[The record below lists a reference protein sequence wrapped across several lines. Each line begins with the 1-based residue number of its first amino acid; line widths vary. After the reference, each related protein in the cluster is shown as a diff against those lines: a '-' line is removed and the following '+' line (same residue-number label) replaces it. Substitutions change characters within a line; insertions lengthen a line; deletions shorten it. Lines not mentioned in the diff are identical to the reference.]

1 MGGNRS
7 LGGMSRT
14 FGLQRQEI
22 GGARS
27 DVRITGALVRRVL
40 EHFRPYRWKWLMIFA
55 CIIIGVLLNAVSPLI
70 VRAIIDHAIPD
81 RNVRLLYLLAGA
93 IIAVAVITGFVGILQ
108 TWVSMIVGQRVMFDI
123 RNRLYQHLQRQSLGF
138 YTVTRAGEIVSRLNN
153 DVAAIQDVSTNT
165 VVTIVTSIVTLT
177 VTLFVIFSM
186 DPKLALLAIVLV
198 PTFYLPTRY
207 VGKIRWKLSRETL
220 EHQADLVAFMEE
232 RLNIGGIVLTKLFG
246 QAETEAST
254 FAERNREVMDLTV
267 RQSMAGRWLFLCLS
281 IISVLGPAAVYWYGG
296 LRAISGVITVG
307 TIIAFVAYLSNLY
320 RPVAQ
325 LADVYVSLQGA
336 LAVFQRI
343 YEYLDRTP
351 DVEDASDAVELNDA
365 SGHIRFEDISFEYPR
380 VAKIAEQGEEPE
392 EERDRRALRDISFEV
407 LPGQR
412 VALVGP
418 SGAGKTTI
426 TYLLPRFYDPTGGTI
441 TIDDHDLR
449 QITQESLRRHIGAV
463 TQDTFLFHA
472 SIRDNLLYARPGA
485 TEEEIVAAARAANI
499 HDFIMGLS
507 DRYETVVGER
517 GFRLSG
523 GEKQRLAIARA
534 LLKDPKILIL
544 DEATSSLDATSEYL
558 IQQALEKLLQG
569 RTSVII
575 AHRLS
580 TILGA
585 DKIIVLDKGR
595 IVQSGTHAELMEQG
609 GLYSTLYHQQ
619 FSKVMEEQRRGEE
632 L

>member
-1 MGGNRS
+1 M
-7 LGGMSRT
+7 GGMSRT
-14 FGLQRQEI
+14 FGLQRQEY
-22 GGARS
+22 GNAAS
-27 DVRITGALVRRVL
+27 STRITGQLVRRVL
-40 EHFRPYRWKWLMIFA
+40 QHFRPYRLQWLVIFL
-55 CIIIGVLLNAVSPLI
+55 CIIVGALIGAVSPLI
-70 VRAIIDHAIPD
+70 VRGIIDHAIPD
-81 RNVRLLYLLAGA
+81 KNVHLLYLLAGA
-93 IIAVAVITGFVGILQ
+93 IVAVAVVAGFVGVLQ
-108 TWVSMIVGQRVMFDI
+108 TWVSMIVGQRIMLDV
-123 RNRLYQHLQRQSLGF
+123 RNKLYQHLQRQSLGF
-138 YTVTRAGEIVSRLNN
+138 YTVTRAGEIISRLNN
-153 DVAAIQDVSTNT
+153 DVAAIQDTSTNT
-165 VVTIVTSIVTLT
+165 VVTIVTNIVTLI
-177 VTLFVIFSM
+177 VTLFFIFSM
-186 DPKLALLAIVLV
+186 DPKLALLAIVIV
-198 PTFYLPTRY
+198 PAFILPTRY

-220 EHQADLVAFMEE
+220 EHQANLVAFMEE

-246 QAETEAST
+246 QAATEAAT
-254 FAERNREVMDLTV
+254 FADRNREVMDLTV
-267 RQSMAGRWLFLCLS
+267 QQSMAGRWLFLCLS
-281 IISVLGPAAVYWYGG
+281 LFSVLGPAAVYCYGG
-296 LRAISGVITVG
+296 LHAISGLITVG

-336 LAVFQRI
+336 LAVFERI

-351 DVEDASDAVELNDA
+351 DVEDAPEAVTVADLA
-365 SGHIRFEDISFEYPR
+365 GHLRFCEVSFEYPR
-380 VAKIAEQGEEPE
+380 PAKATKHGEEPPVE
-392 EERDRRALRDISFEV
+392 IDRRALKEVSFEV

-426 TYLLPRFYDPTGGTI
+426 TYMLPRFYDPTSGTI
-441 TIDDHDLR
+441 TVDDLDLKS
-449 QITQESLRRHIGAV
+449 ITQESLREHIGAV

-472 SIRDNLLYARPGA
+472 SIRENLLYARPEA
-485 TEEEIVAAARAANI
+485 TEDQIIAAAQAANI
-499 HDFIMGLS
+499 HDFITGLA
-507 DRYETVVGER
+507 DGYETVVGER

-534 LLKDPKILIL
+534 LLKDPRILIL

-580 TILGA
+580 TILTA
-585 DKIIVLDKGR
+585 DKIIVMDKGR
-595 IVQSGTHAELMEQG
+595 IVQSGTHSELMEQG

-619 FSKVMEEQRRGEE
+619 FAKVMEEQRRTDEAE

>member
-1 MGGNRS
+1 
-7 LGGMSRT
+7 MSRT

-22 GGARS
+22 GGPRS
-27 DVRITGALVRRVL
+27 DVRITRALVGRVL
-40 EHFRPYRWKWLMIFA
+40 QHFKPYRWKWALIFV
-55 CIIIGVLLNAVSPLI
+55 CIVIGALLNAVSPLI

-81 RNVRLLYLLAGA
+81 KNVRLLTILAGA
-93 IIAVAVITGFVGILQ
+93 IIGVAVITGFVGILQ
-108 TWVSMIVGQRVMFDI
+108 TWISMVVGQRVMFDI

-153 DVAAIQDVSTNT
+153 DVAAIQDTSTNT
-165 VVTIVTSIVTLT
+165 VVTIVTSIVTLI
-177 VTLFVIFSM
+177 VTLFFIFSL
-186 DPKLALLAIVLV
+186 DPKLALLAIIIV
-198 PTFYLPTRY
+198 PAFYLPTRY

-220 EHQADLVAFMEE
+220 EHQADLVSFMEE

-254 FAERNREVMDLTV
+254 FADRNREVMDLTV

-296 LRAISGVITVG
+296 VHAIAGIISVG

-351 DVEDASDAVELNDA
+351 DVEDASEAVELTELR
-365 SGHIRFEDISFEYPR
+365 GHMRFENVSFEYPR
-380 VAKIAEQGEEPE
+380 VAKIIEEGEEPAPE
-392 EERDRRALRDISFEV
+392 EDRRALKDISFEV

-418 SGAGKTTI
+418 SGAGKTTA
-426 TYLLPRFYDPTGGTI
+426 TYMIPRFYDPTGGKI

-449 QITQESLRRHIGAV
+449 EITQESLRLHIGAV

-472 SIRDNLLYARPGA
+472 SIRDNLLYARPEA
-485 TEEEIVAAARAANI
+485 TQEEIVAAARAANI
-499 HDFIMGLS
+499 HEFILDLADG
-507 DRYETVVGER
+507 YETVVGER

-619 FSKVMEEQRRGEE
+619 FSKVMEEQRRGDV
-632 L
+632 

>member
-1 MGGNRS
+1 
-7 LGGMSRT
+7 MSRT

-22 GGARS
+22 GGPRP
-27 DVRITGALVRRVL
+27 DVRITRDLVRRVL
-40 EHFRPYRWKWLMIFA
+40 EHFKPYRWQWLVIFL
-55 CIIIGVLLNAVSPLI
+55 CIIIAAWLTAESPQV
-70 VRAIIDHAIPD
+70 VRGIIDHAIPD
-81 RNVRLLYLLAGA
+81 HNVRLLYLLAGA
-93 IIAVAVITGFVGILQ
+93 MIAIAIVTAFVGILQ
-108 TWVSMIVGQRVMFDI
+108 TWLSTIVGQRIMFDV

-153 DVAAIQDVSTNT
+153 DVAAIQDTSTNT
-165 VVTIVTSIVTLT
+165 VVTILNNVVTLA
-177 VTLFVIFSM
+177 VTLFFIFRM
-186 DPKLALLAIVLV
+186 DPKLALMAIVIV
-198 PTFYLPTRY
+198 PTFILPTRY
-207 VGKIRWKLSRETL
+207 VGKLRWKLSRLTL
-220 EHQADLVAFMEE
+220 EHQANLVAFMEE
-232 RLNIGGIVLTKLFG
+232 RLNIGGMLLTKLFG

-254 FAERNREVMDLTV
+254 FADRNREVMDLTIK
-267 RQSMAGRWLFLCLS
+267 QSMAGRWLFLCLS
-281 IISVLGPAAVYWYGG
+281 IISVLGPASVYWYGG
-296 LRAISGVITVG
+296 LRAIAGLISVG
-307 TIIAFVAYLSNLY
+307 TIIAFVAYLASLY
-320 RPVAQ
+320 RPVAS

-343 YEYLDRTP
+343 YEYMDRTP
-351 DVEDASDAVELNDA
+351 DVEDAPGAVDLADVR
-365 SGHIRFEDISFEYPR
+365 GHLEFDSVSFEYPR
-380 VAKIAEQGEEPE
+380 VAKPVEQGEQPVDEA
-392 EERDRRALRDISFEV
+392 DRRALKDVTFEV

-426 TYLLPRFYDPTGGTI
+426 TYLLPRFYDPTDGHI
-441 TIDDHDLR
+441 TLDGHDLR
-449 QITQESLRRHIGAV
+449 EITQESLRRHIGAV

-499 HDFIMGLS
+499 HDFIMGLA
-507 DRYETVVGER
+507 DGYETVVGER

-585 DKIIVLDKGR
+585 DKIVVLDKGR

-619 FSKVMEEQRRGEE
+619 FAKVMEEQWRAEE
-632 L
+632 G

>member
-1 MGGNRS
+1 
-7 LGGMSRT
+7 MSRT
-14 FGLQRQEI
+14 FGLQRREL
-22 GGARS
+22 GATRS
-27 DVRITGALVRRVL
+27 DVRITRTLVRRVL
-40 EHFRPYRWKWLMIFA
+40 EHFRPYRWKWLVIFV
-55 CIIIGVLLNAVSPLI
+55 CIVIATVFNAISPQI
-70 VRAIIDHAIPD
+70 VRGIIDHAIPD
-81 RNVRLLYLLAGA
+81 KNVRLLYLLAGA
-93 IIAVAVITGFVGILQ
+93 MIGVAIVTGLVGILQ
-108 TWVSMIVGQRVMFDI
+108 TWVSMDVGQRVMFDV

-138 YTVTRAGEIVSRLNN
+138 FTVTRAGEIVSRLNN
-153 DVAAIQDVSTNT
+153 DVAAIQDTSTNT
-165 VVTIVTSIVTLT
+165 IVTIVTSIVTLI
-177 VTLFVIFSM
+177 VTLFALFLM
-186 DPKLALLAIVLV
+186 DPKLALLAIVVV
-198 PTFYLPTRY
+198 PSFYLPTRY

-220 EHQADLVAFMEE
+220 ERQADLLSFMEE

-254 FAERNREVMDLTV
+254 FADRNREVMELNV

-281 IISVLGPAAVYWYGG
+281 IFSVLGPAAVYWYGG
-296 LRAISGVITVG
+296 LRAIAGIISVG
-307 TIIAFVAYLSNLY
+307 TIIAFVAYLGSLY
-320 RPVAQ
+320 RPVAN

-351 DVEDASDAVELNDA
+351 DVDDAPGAVEVADVR
-365 SGHIRFEDISFEYPR
+365 GHLDFVGVSFEYPR
-380 VAKIAEQGEEPE
+380 VAKPVEQGEAPE
-392 EERDRRALRDISFEV
+392 DGTDRRALKNVIFEV

-418 SGAGKTTI
+418 SGAGKTTL
-426 TYLLPRFYDPTGGTI
+426 TYLLPRFYDPTEGSI
-441 TIDDHDLR
+441 TLDGHDLR

-499 HDFIMGLS
+499 HDFITGLA
-507 DRYETVVGER
+507 DGYETVVGER

-585 DKIIVLDKGR
+585 DKIVVLDKGR
-595 IVQSGTHAELMEQG
+595 IVQSGTHSELMEQG

-619 FSKVMEEQRRGEE
+619 FAKVMEEQRRAEE
-632 L
+632 G

>member
-1 MGGNRS
+1 MGLNRS

-22 GGARS
+22 GGTRS
-27 DVRITGALVRRVL
+27 DVQITRALVRRVL
-40 EHFRPYRWKWLMIFA
+40 EHFRPYRWKWLLIFT
-55 CIIIGVLLNAVSPLI
+55 CIVVGVVLNTISPQI
-70 VRAIIDHAIPD
+70 VRAIIDHAIPEK
-81 RNVRLLYLLAGA
+81 NVRLLYLLASGIIGVA
-93 IIAVAVITGFVGILQ
+93 IVTGFVGILQ
-108 TWVSMIVGQRVMFDI
+108 TWVSMDVGQRVMFDI

-138 YTVTRAGEIVSRLNN
+138 FTMTRAGEIVSRLNN
-153 DVAAIQDVSTNT
+153 DVAAIQDTSTNT
-165 VVTIVTSIVTLT
+165 VVTIVTGLVTLV
-177 VTLFVIFSM
+177 VTLFVIFHM
-186 DPKLALLAIVLV
+186 DPKLALLAVVIV

-232 RLNIGGIVLTKLFG
+232 RLNIGGIFLTKLFG

-254 FAERNREVMDLTV
+254 FAERNREVMELNV

-281 IISVLGPAAVYWYGG
+281 VFSVLGPAAVYWYGG
-296 LRAISGVITVG
+296 LHAIAGLISVG

-351 DVEDASDAVELNDA
+351 EVEDAPDAVELA
-365 SGHIRFEDISFEYPR
+365 QVRGHIRFDHVSFEYPR
-380 VAKIAEQGEEPE
+380 VAAITEPCDAPAADI
-392 EERDRRALRDISFEV
+392 DRRALKDISFDI

-426 TYLLPRFYDPTGGTI
+426 TYLVPRFYDPADGEI
-441 TIDDHDLR
+441 TMDDHNLKHV
-449 QITQESLRRHIGAV
+449 TQESLRRHIGAV

-472 SIRDNLLYARPGA
+472 SIRDNLLYARPEA
-485 TEEEIVAAARAANI
+485 TEEQIVAAARAANI
-499 HDFIMGLS
+499 HDFILGLA
-507 DRYETVVGER
+507 DGYETVVGER

-569 RTSVII
+569 RTSLII

-585 DKIIVLDKGR
+585 DKIIVVDKGR
-595 IVQSGTHAELMEQG
+595 IVQSGTHAELMGQG
-609 GLYSTLYHQQ
+609 GLYATLYHQQ
-619 FSKVMEEQRRGEE
+619 FAKVMEEQTRGAQ
-632 L
+632 